1 MDRYDPEIPPD
12 PEKWLELDE
21 QERLMLVENHHR
33 DARIKMPQRARR
45 LHAVIHTV
53 VENQLA
59 ADDQDIVRD
68 ALLRLMEEGL
78 TRHDAVHAIGS
89 VLASHIYQVV
99 KEEDTPTADHAAYY
113 DALKA
118 LTAEKW
124 RNG

>member
-1 MDRYDPEIPPD
+1 MDRYDPDNPPD
-12 PEKWLELDE
+12 PEQWLDLDE
-21 QERLMLVENHHR
+21 QERLMLVEKHHR

-59 ADDQDIVRD
+59 AEDQDIVRD

-99 KEEDTPTADHAAYY
+99 KEEDTPIADHAAYY
-113 DALKA
+113 EALKA